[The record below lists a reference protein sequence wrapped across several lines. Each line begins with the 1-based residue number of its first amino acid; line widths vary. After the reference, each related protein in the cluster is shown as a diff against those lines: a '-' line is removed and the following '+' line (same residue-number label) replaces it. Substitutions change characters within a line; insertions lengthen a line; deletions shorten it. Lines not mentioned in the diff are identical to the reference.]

1 MKLSSQSNKVI
12 LLFIFLGI
20 ALTGCGQKKQSG
32 ASADE
37 EKPEGRTLEYVREI
51 EFFTPEGE
59 LVSRA
64 KVAEAKTQQ
73 ERNMGLMDVRNL
85 PEDKGMMF
93 FFEKEEPLSFWM
105 ANTPLPLDIFFIN
118 SDSVIVR
125 IHRNARPF
133 SEENLTSDK
142 PAKYVVEMNAGYAL
156 NHDINEGYKVRF

>member
-1 MKLSSQSNKVI
+1 MKSNSLSNNVI
-12 LLFIFLGI
+12 LFCFFLGI
-20 ALTGCGQKKQSG
+20 ALGGCEQKKESG
-32 ASADE
+32 SSADE
-37 EKPEGRTLEYVREI
+37 KKPVGRTLEYVREI
-51 EFFTPEGE
+51 EFLTPEGE
-59 LVSRA
+59 LLSRA
-64 KVAEAKTQQ
+64 EVAEAKTQQ

-85 PEDKGMMF
+85 PNDKGMMF

>member
-1 MKLSSQSNKVI
+1 MKLNSLSSRSI
-12 LLFIFLGI
+12 LFGIFLG
-20 ALTGCGQKKQSG
+20 LLLVGCGQKKNSG
-32 ASADE
+32 SSANE
-37 EKPEGRTLEYVREI
+37 EKPVGRTLEYVREI
-51 EFFTPEGE
+51 EFLNPEGE

-64 KVAEAKTQQ
+64 EVAEAKTQQ

-85 PEDKGMMF
+85 PDDKGMMF

-125 IHRNARPF
+125 IHRNTKPF

-142 PAKYVVEMNAGYAL
+142 PAKYVIEMNAGYAL
-156 NHDINEGYKVRF
+156 NHDINEGYKVKF